1 MKRYLDDIECASIL
15 LELDYVDHDYLDDFA
30 NYYVKCFTPYRR
42 YCRRAH
48 FWSINICDVD
58 IEKAILE
65 NDVSLLTEIARS
77 YLGFM
82 VIKPLPDAV
91 VGRTV
96 LKPYESDDQH
106 RYYTAI
112 KEHTV
117 NLFGFELSIEGLAFQ
132 EQDTVLAACA
142 TTALW
147 SALQKTS
154 SMFQTYLPTPS
165 DITKKATKY
174 IQTTRPVPSHGLN
187 VEQICYAISEVG
199 LTPEVQ
205 QINEN
210 TPINSL
216 IYSYVIAGLPVILGY
231 KFISCGTTLYHAVT
245 ICGYRLE
252 DTQQLSTEVSDHNLH
267 LRSIGQRIS
276 EFYVHDDTLGPYSRL
291 KTTIYE
297 AANDQPVVLLRETE
311 LESFKCQ
318 PIILVVPIYH
328 KVRLS
333 FTHVKG
339 AIREF
344 DNYLRALGI
353 HQEGL
358 ADQSIFEWDIQL
370 MDITNLRKKILDK
383 HNMDR
388 NCIREL
394 LFQNLP
400 RFSWISIARLNGEEV
415 FCIICDATDMER
427 AFSLGRLICFMPGIR
442 ENIKNIII
450 EGDPDLEMAA
460 QSNLPSPFVYFLKRE
475 FLE

>member
-1 MKRYLDDIECASIL
+1 MPIGYTKLKFPDSFFDVFAYPDYQHSISIKDSSEKEQIKYLERYLSDIGCVSIL

-30 NYYVKCFTPYRR
+30 NYYVKCFTPYKR

-48 FWSINICDVD
+48 FWSINIFDVD

-65 NDVSLLTEIARS
+65 NDESVLEEIDRS
-77 YLGFM
+77 YLGFI
-82 VIKPLPDAV
+82 VVKPLPDAV

-96 LKPYESDDQH
+96 LKPYESDDHH
-106 RYYTAI
+106 RYFTAI
-112 KEHTV
+112 KEYTV
-117 NLFGFELSIEGLAFQ
+117 NLFGLELTIKGLAFQ

-154 SMFQTYLPTPS
+154 SMFHTYTPTPS

-216 IYSYVIAGLPVILGY
+216 IYSYVTAGLPVILGY
-231 KFISCGTTLYHAVT
+231 EVILGGVVSYHAVT

-252 DTQQLSTEVSDHNLH
+252 DTQQISIEVSDNNLH
-267 LRSIGQRIS
+267 LKSIGQRIS

-291 KTTIYE
+291 KTI
-297 AANDQPVVLLRETE
+297 ADDPANNQPVILLRETPSGS
-311 LESFKCQ
+311 LNCQ
-318 PIILVVPIYH
+318 PIISIVPVYH
-328 KVRLS
+328 KVRLG

-358 ADQSIFEWDIQL
+358 VNQSLFEWDIHL
-370 MDITNLRKKILDK
+370 IDISSLRKKILDK
-383 HNMDR
+383 HDMDR
-388 NCIREL
+388 NCIKEL
-394 LFQNLP
+394 LFQNCMSSEPFGHFRLKYK
-400 RFSWISIARLNGEEV
+400 RHISISQA
-415 FCIICDATDMER
+415 I
-427 AFSLGRLICFMPGIR
+427 
-442 ENIKNIII
+442 
-450 EGDPDLEMAA
+450 
-460 QSNLPSPFVYFLKRE
+460 
-475 FLE
+475 